1 MLHIIFGLLF
11 VALGV
16 WGVFD
21 EYYYIADIIK
31 GGLPICMI
39 LLGLVATLAG
49 FIPPKVKEESED
61 G

>member
-11 VALGV
+11 VALGI

-21 EYYYIADIIK
+21 EYYYIADIIM